1 MSRSLTFILIA
12 GFAAGLWSVL
22 LSRAS
27 RSVHPIVGTGIIEG
41 SAVLMVLLVILR
53 QRIDLK
59 GAVSFEGAAL
69 LVLCGLCVF
78 TVDYFSMRAYETGLE
93 VSVGAPIIA
102 SGAILLPAVVG
113 PMLGDRISAAKI
125 VGVVLIGAG
134 IFFLTRM
141 SA

>member
-12 GFAAGLWSVL
+12 GFAAGFWSVL

-27 RSVHPIVGTGIIEG
+27 RSVHPVVGTGIIEG
-41 SAVLMVLLVILR
+41 SAVLMVLLVIFR

-59 GAVSFEGAAL
+59 DAVSFEGTAL

-78 TVDYFSMRAYETGLE
+78 MVDYFSMRAYETGLE
-93 VSVGAPIIA
+93 VSVGAPIVA
-102 SGAILLPAVVG
+102 SGAILLPAVIG
-113 PMLGDRISAAKI
+113 PMLGDRVSAAKV
-125 VGVVLIGAG
+125 VGIVLIGAG